1 MAQLEI
7 FQNGTS
13 LSPDTMGDPVFQIG
27 TKNSDGSYELVVS
40 EGMTDEEAK
49 AKLLEL
55 QPVKAAPKKEPVP
68 KKKVVVK
75 KTTPKKVAK
84 KKVAKK
90 KVVAKKKDFKIS
102 ARKREINGYKRHIY
116 VQS

>member
-68 KKKVVVK
+68 KKKVAVK
-75 KTTPKKVAK
+75 KAP
-84 KKVAKK
+84 AKK
-90 KVVAKKKDFKIS
+90 KVVAKKKVSKKKKK
-102 ARKREINGYKRHIY
+102 KR
-116 VQS
+116 

>member
-27 TKNSDGSYELVVS
+27 TKNDDGSYELVVS

-68 KKKVVVK
+68 KKKVAVK
-75 KTTPKKVAK
+75 KAP
-84 KKVAKK
+84 AKK
-90 KVVAKKKDFKIS
+90 KVVAKKKVSKKKKK
-102 ARKREINGYKRHIY
+102 KR
-116 VQS
+116 

>member
-68 KKKVVVK
+68 KKKVAVK
-75 KTTPKKVAK
+75 KAP
-84 KKVAKK
+84 AKK
-90 KVVAKKKDFKIS
+90 KVVAKKKVTKKKVS
-102 ARKREINGYKRHIY
+102 KKKKKKR
-116 VQS
+116 